1 MIESH
6 FSIIVAN
13 TTASNYIQIPTM
25 SDKQK
30 DGDTAEKAAS
40 PSSNDEDLIM
50 AKSKKWRIVEFTL
63 FMLFFLTAITHS
75 YVQTS

>member
-1 MIESH
+1 
-6 FSIIVAN
+6 
-13 TTASNYIQIPTM
+13 M